1 MVLSGREWK
10 MKKRKHSMLFVLFK
24 RSRAILLWLIP
35 LLCFLPG
42 VDKLPDS
49 CWAIPVARASPI
61 EPVSSKE
68 PSPEKEQGTVDSVHE
83 KVSTKVVSTAAR
95 LDSFF
100 DDDRVVDEENKSTL
114 RLISTV
120 SKEKDDSIQY
130 DTTFRI
136 KLILPRTR
144 ERIKLVI
151 SGNGDDELDPDNT
164 PQDDIRQ
171 DFENRG
177 EQNISLS
184 LWYSFLSTPKRN
196 LNLHVGLRLRS
207 GSPVVYAGPRYRQ
220 LFKYK
225 LWDIRFIET
234 IRWYTDEGWES
245 KTSLDFE
252 RTVFEKCL
260 FRNNFQ
266 GSWFEGE
273 NGYFYN
279 INFFVYHP
287 LSFRRA
293 LVYEWTN
300 SFQTRP
306 AHQLTEIALRVR
318 YRQKIW
324 RDWLFVEIA
333 PQVSFSKE
341 KDFDTIPGIFVRLE
355 AIFGKAPDQ

>member
-1 MVLSGREWK
+1 MVLHGVERK
-10 MKKRKHSMLFVLFK
+10 IKKRKPSAFVVFFK
-24 RSRAILLWLIP
+24 RSRPLLLWLIP
-35 LLCFLPG
+35 LVCFLPG
-42 VDKLPDS
+42 GENLPGVSTAISIAWASSEPDS
-49 CWAIPVARASPI
+49 ST
-61 EPVSSKE
+61 E
-68 PSPEKEQGTVDSVHE
+68 PSPEQKQGRVDSAHE
-83 KVSTKVVSTAAR
+83 KVSAKVASSAAW

-100 DDDRVVDEENKSTL
+100 DNERVVQEENKSTL
-114 RLISTV
+114 RLISAI
-120 SKEKDDSIQY
+120 SKEKDESIEYNTQ
-130 DTTFRI
+130 FRL
-136 KLILPRTR
+136 KLILPRTN
-144 ERIKLVI
+144 ERLKLII
-151 SGNGDDELDPDNT
+151 SGNGENELDLDNT

-171 DFENRG
+171 DFENRD

-196 LNLHVGLRLRS
+196 LNVHVGLRLRS
-207 GSPVVYAGPRYRQ
+207 ASPVVYAGPRYRQ

-252 RTVFEKCL
+252 RAVFKKCL
-260 FRNNFQ
+260 FRNNIQ
-266 GSWFEGE
+266 GSWFEGK

-300 SFQTRP
+300 SFETRP

-341 KDFDTIPGIFVRLE
+341 KDFDTIPGIFVRFE
-355 AIFGKAPDQ
+355 AIFGKVPDE